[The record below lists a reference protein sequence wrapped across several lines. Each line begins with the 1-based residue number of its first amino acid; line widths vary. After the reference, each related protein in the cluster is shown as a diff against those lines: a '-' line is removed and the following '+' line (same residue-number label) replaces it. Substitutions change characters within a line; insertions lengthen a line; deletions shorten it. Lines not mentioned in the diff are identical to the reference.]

1 MSPGQA
7 PSAWPKGAEGNV
19 SERPPSF
26 VGVCVWGGGLT
37 LAVREPSL
45 DGDGS
50 VGLGVHP
57 AVPHR
62 YLRASARLDGRR
74 ARHLDD
80 VRVRK
85 ARMLVLERLDQT
97 HRAVQ
102 ARVAAVREFL
112 IEPDAG
118 TGPAVAGVA
127 IVIPAVVPE
136 RGGGGGRTES
146 VSERASANPRN
157 GSRPTTP
164 VGRGSE
170 RTSSPLRGPCSPCSS
185 SSAPSSRARLA
196 CSSRS
201 PSSQIALSLSLSLLL
216 SSNARSS
223 VLPRPHPRQR
233 LERKMELLS
242 LCWGSCPEK
251 KKCAHLGLPPRKRS
265 GKGHRFAV
273 GWERGEG
280 PAGVCARACVC
291 LCVCVRHARPGA
303 GMVAAPV
310 ARSCKKMKS
319 SYRRRNR
326 KKKNKKDGRMAG
338 LPPSNLPPRPGG
350 GTLELLPS
358 SAHFP
363 RLLAVP
369 MSSIAFQPTLAMP
382 SLSAVS

>member
-1 MSPGQA
+1 MLA
-7 PSAWPKGAEGNV
+7 SAHLLLL
-19 SERPPSF
+19 
-26 VGVCVWGGGLT
+26 VCVWGGGGRLT

-164 VGRGSE
+164 VGRGSG

-201 PSSQIALSLSLSLLL
+201 PSSQIAPSLSLSLSLCFEF
-216 SSNARSS
+216 NARRFCPAPTPGSDWSEKWSS
-223 VLPRPHPRQR
+223 YLCLGLLPREEEVR
-233 LERKMELLS
+233 
-242 LCWGSCPEK
+242 
-251 KKCAHLGLPPRKRS
+251 PPRPPSAKEIGERAPVRGRVGTRGRS
-265 GKGHRFAV
+265 GRSVRA
-273 GWERGEG
+273 
-280 PAGVCARACVC
+280 ARV
-291 LCVCVRHARPGA
+291 CVCVCA
-303 GMVAAPV
+303 
-310 ARSCKKMKS
+310 
-319 SYRRRNR
+319 
-326 KKKNKKDGRMAG
+326 
-338 LPPSNLPPRPGG
+338 
-350 GTLELLPS
+350 
-358 SAHFP
+358 
-363 RLLAVP
+363 
-369 MSSIAFQPTLAMP
+369 
-382 SLSAVS
+382 

>member
-26 VGVCVWGGGLT
+26 FGVCVWGGGLT

-127 IVIPAVVPE
+127 IVIPGVVPE

-164 VGRGSE
+164 VGRGSG

-201 PSSQIALSLSLSLLL
+201 PSSQIAPSLSLSLSLSLL
-216 SSNARSS
+216 
-223 VLPRPHPRQR
+223 
-233 LERKMELLS
+233 
-242 LCWGSCPEK
+242 
-251 KKCAHLGLPPRKRS
+251 
-265 GKGHRFAV
+265 
-273 GWERGEG
+273 
-280 PAGVCARACVC
+280 
-291 LCVCVRHARPGA
+291 
-303 GMVAAPV
+303 
-310 ARSCKKMKS
+310 
-319 SYRRRNR
+319 
-326 KKKNKKDGRMAG
+326 
-338 LPPSNLPPRPGG
+338 
-350 GTLELLPS
+350 
-358 SAHFP
+358 
-363 RLLAVP
+363 
-369 MSSIAFQPTLAMP
+369 
-382 SLSAVS
+382 

>member
-7 PSAWPKGAEGNV
+7 PSAWPKGAEGKCNV
-19 SERPPSF
+19 SAHLLLL
-26 VGVCVWGGGLT
+26 VCVWGGGLT

-201 PSSQIALSLSLSLLL
+201 PSSQIALSLSLSL
-216 SSNARSS
+216 SAFEFERSLVGFAPPPPPAAIGAKNGAPIS
-223 VLPRPHPRQR
+223 VLGLLPREEEVRPPRPPSAKEIG
-233 LERKMELLS
+233 ERAPVR
-242 LCWGSCPEK
+242 GRV
-251 KKCAHLGLPPRKRS
+251 GTRGRS
-265 GKGHRFAV
+265 GRSVRA
-273 GWERGEG
+273 R
-280 PAGVCARACVC
+280 VCVF
-291 LCVCVRHARPGA
+291 VCVRETCP
-303 GMVAAPV
+303 
-310 ARSCKKMKS
+310 ARSG
-319 SYRRRNR
+319 
-326 KKKNKKDGRMAG
+326 DGCGA
-338 LPPSNLPPRPGG
+338 
-350 GTLELLPS
+350 S
-358 SAHFP
+358 SAQ
-363 RLLAVP
+363 L
-369 MSSIAFQPTLAMP
+369 QENEK
-382 SLSAVS
+382 

>member
-1 MSPGQA
+1 M
-7 PSAWPKGAEGNV
+7 
-19 SERPPSF
+19 
-26 VGVCVWGGGLT
+26 VCVWGGGRLT

-97 HRAVQ
+97 YRAVQ

-164 VGRGSE
+164 VGRGSG

-201 PSSQIALSLSLSLLL
+201 PSSQIAPSLSLSLSLSAL
-216 SSNARSS
+216 SSTLVGFAPPPPPAAIGAKNGAPIS
-223 VLPRPHPRQR
+223 V
-233 LERKMELLS
+233 
-242 LCWGSCPEK
+242 WGSCPEK
-251 KKCAHLGLPPRKRS
+251 KRCAHLGLPPRKRS

-326 KKKNKKDGRMAG
+326 KKKQKGWENGR
-338 LPPSNLPPRPGG
+338 PPALQSPPTPGRRH
-350 GTLELLPS
+350 P
-358 SAHFP
+358 
-363 RLLAVP
+363 
-369 MSSIAFQPTLAMP
+369 
-382 SLSAVS
+382 